1 MFEVLDAAGLSD
13 ETYKKEAK
21 NHMVTAFEEA
31 HVNPS
36 GDTMVA
42 ASPEVAML
50 HEFLSGCLTEFVT
63 RSWDVLES
71 VDGTDPK
78 AQIREGWSERHQGTC
93 LVVTH

>member
-13 ETYKKEAK
+13 ETYKKEAN

-31 HVNPS
+31 HMNPS

-50 HEFLSGCLTEFVT
+50 HEFT
-63 RSWDVLES
+63 R
-71 VDGTDPK
+71 G
-78 AQIREGWSERHQGTC
+78 
-93 LVVTH
+93 